1 MLWGSNPGY
10 SLEAAVLGYSIRT
23 TGTRHEMVL
32 LHSADVPHGWLNL
45 LRKVGWTLR
54 LVEKLEC
61 HRSIYAGGRFEHTFT
76 KLQVLNLVQYRKVVL
91 LDTDLLFRFNND
103 HLFNRQAPA
112 ALRRHASAD
121 FPDGQ
126 VMDQRSFFDQN
137 GALTGGINAGVVLL
151 EPKECHYCAMLET
164 IREPREG
171 RSSRM
176 PEQDWLT
183 EYFSSFG
190 WRHLGVTYNYQPH
203 QIIFTNRKGLEDCT
217 RLKTNPENARIAHF
231 SALPK
236 PSHLVVDPKYG
247 PDQTDESEW
256 CGPGRNVSREQIQF
270 ANVDMLTAYEQGRHQ
285 ARWTNQQ
292 PSRLNPAAI
301 DAQLRAGTVQLGTDW
316 FIAWNEVR
324 DEFPEVKRLVGIAL
338 DRGH

>member
-1 MLWGSNPGY
+1 
-10 SLEAAVLGYSIRT
+10 
-23 TGTRHEMVL
+23 
-32 LHSADVPHGWLNL
+32 
-45 LRKVGWTLR
+45 
-54 LVEKLEC
+54 
-61 HRSIYAGGRFEHTFT
+61 
-76 KLQVLNLVQYRKVVL
+76 
-91 LDTDLLFRFNND
+91 
-103 HLFNRQAPA
+103 
-112 ALRRHASAD
+112 
-121 FPDGQ
+121 
-126 VMDQRSFFDQN
+126 MDQNCFFGRN
-137 GALTGGINAGVVLL
+137 GDLTGGINAGVVLL
-151 EPKECHYCAMLET
+151 EPEERHYRAMLET

-203 QIIFTNRKGLEDCT
+203 QIIFTDRQGLENCT
-217 RLKTNPENARIAHF
+217 RLTTNPENARIAHF

-247 PDQTDESEW
+247 PDQTSESEW
-256 CGPGRNVSREQIQF
+256 WGPGRNVSKEQFKF
-270 ANVDMLTAYEQGRHQ
+270 ANVNMLKAYESGRRQG
-285 ARWTNQQ
+285 TNCQ

-324 DEFPEVKRLVGIAL
+324 DEFPEVKRLVRIAL
-338 DRGH
+338 DQGH